1 MKKIY
6 ILLTAFMLIPMTV
19 YGQQSVNQIFNK
31 FSNVRGA
38 ESVNVGSF
46 LMFIGGFF
54 EDTKGVTGVEV
65 LNFDSCEQSLK
76 DNVRKAIR
84 SIDDRDYEVLVSVKD
99 DGEQMKVLSKM
110 KDDHI
115 RELVILSTGDDPALI
130 RIRGK
135 IKPSDIEELIN
146 Q

>member
-19 YGQQSVNQIFNK
+19 YGQQSVSHIFNK
-31 FSNVRGA
+31 YSNAKGV

-46 LMFIGGFF
+46 LMFIGGLF

-65 LNFDSCEQSLK
+65 LNFDSCEKSVK

-84 SIDDRDYEVLVSVKD
+84 SIDEREYEILVSVKED
-99 DGEQMKVLSKM
+99 KEQLKVLSRM
-110 KDDHI
+110 KDDYI
-115 RELVILSTGDDPALI
+115 RELVIVNTGDDPALI

-135 IKPSDIEELIN
+135 IKPSDIQELIN

>member
-19 YGQQSVNQIFNK
+19 YGQQSVSHIFNK
-31 FSNVRGA
+31 YSNARGV

-46 LMFIGGFF
+46 LMFIGGLF

-65 LNFDSCEQSLK
+65 LNFDSCEQSVK

-84 SIDDRDYEVLVSVKD
+84 SIDEREYEILVSVKED
-99 DGEQMKVLSKM
+99 KEQLKVLSRM
-110 KDDHI
+110 KDDYI
-115 RELVILSTGDDPALI
+115 RELVIVNTGDDPALI

-135 IKPSDIEELIN
+135 IKPSDIQELIN